1 MAPLTNIKQKEC
13 FYDLHQDTFLEY
25 SGHLSTGGNPAAST
39 SVGMMSTNSTILSVT
54 LVENVFLQIRDG
66 WELISWLHHLR
77 SNSRHS
83 KHEGGTMCN
92 LKIGL
97 LVPLCVLSKLIEG
110 VFSSTLSQ
118 KLWPPGDHDRRQ
130 TWPPCSLLDQ
140 ALQLLVAPW
149 HGREGDVVNIK
160 PTLPICWSAKLTQ
173 A

>member
-1 MAPLTNIKQKEC
+1 MAPLTNIEYKEY
-13 FYDLHQDTFLEY
+13 FYDLHQETFLEY

-54 LVENVFLQIRDG
+54 LVENGFDQSEMVDRKDLCY
-66 WELISWLHHLR
+66 LR

-110 VFSSTLSQ
+110 VLCSALSLQ
-118 KLWPPGDHDRRQ
+118 LWPPGGHGRRQ
-130 TWPPCSLLDQ
+130 T
-140 ALQLLVAPW
+140 
-149 HGREGDVVNIK
+149 
-160 PTLPICWSAKLTQ
+160 
-173 A
+173 